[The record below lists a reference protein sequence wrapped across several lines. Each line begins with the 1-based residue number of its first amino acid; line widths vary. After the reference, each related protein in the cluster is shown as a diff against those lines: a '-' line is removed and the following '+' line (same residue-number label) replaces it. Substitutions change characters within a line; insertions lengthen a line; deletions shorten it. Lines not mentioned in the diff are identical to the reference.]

1 MEHID
6 PFRITIVVVLAVVLW
21 YVRKKKKEA
30 QGGPA
35 KGGASQIGKSGPG
48 APRPAVERPVK
59 PVDPPEVVYANLRK
73 RAFETSPQSLGSAGD
88 VREDEAYGVIMEMG
102 ISDST
107 LTLACFAD
115 GDAGL
120 YYQSGGGMKGG
131 GAHEN
136 VRRAAKAFVD
146 LAQKALPRMAPSAGQ
161 PLPESGQ
168 VCFHALTPRG
178 VLSAQ
183 VDREVLGESE
193 RELTP
198 LFYSGQEVVA
208 QMRQVQAQK
217 AS

>member
-1 MEHID
+1 MDHIH
-6 PFRITIVVVLAVVLW
+6 PIQVIGVLILAAALW
-21 YVRKKKKEA
+21 YVRKQKMA
-30 QGGPA
+30 A
-35 KGGASQIGKSGPG
+35 KGPKKSAPG
-48 APRPAVERPVK
+48 SPAAQPRAERPAK

-73 RAFETSPQSLGSAGD
+73 RAFEMSPQNLGQAGD

-102 ISDST
+102 ISESV

-136 VRRAAKAFVD
+136 VRKAAKQFVA
-146 LAQKALPRMAPSAGQ
+146 LAQQDLPRMTPAASASP
-161 PLPESGQ
+161 PLPEAGM
-168 VCFHALTPRG
+168 VCFHALTPKG
-178 VLSAQ
+178 ILTAE
-183 VDREVLGESE
+183 VDREALGESQGPF
-193 RELTP
+193 TA

>member
-1 MEHID
+1 MDYI
-6 PFRITIVVVLAVVLW
+6 FRIVIVIALIAVFW
-21 YVRKKKKEA
+21 YIRKKKIAAK
-30 QGGPA
+30 GPA
-35 KGGASQIGKSGPG
+35 KGNPG
-48 APRPAVERPVK
+48 AQPRAERPVK

-73 RAFETSPQSLGSAGD
+73 RAFEVSPQSLGSAGD

-102 ISDST
+102 ISDSV

-136 VRRAAKAFVD
+136 VRRACKAFVA
-146 LAQKALPRMAPSAGQ
+146 LAQQALPQMSPSASQ
-161 PLPESGQ
+161 ALPEAGKVS
-168 VCFHALTPRG
+168 FHALTPKG
-178 VLSAQ
+178 VLTAE
-183 VDREVLGESE
+183 VDREALGESE
-193 RELTP
+193 GP
-198 LFYSGQEVVA
+198 FKALFYSGQEVVG